1 MTDPRRQRDLPVP
14 LVQLV
19 DQSAPPHVRQ
29 LWLDLNQR
37 RARRRNK
44 ERQPVR
50 ARTWIAIA
58 ACFALLTT
66 SGFLLS
72 GESSARAG
80 ALGLAQGGALPAQMR
95 TVQTYQPFDL
105 SDGSRITLVRGARL
119 DVLESSPR
127 SVALALRAGQ
137 ARFDVRP
144 HGPRTWRID
153 CGAFSVE
160 VVGTKFVLLRDAAGL
175 RVDVLHGAVLVRGEG
190 IPDGVQ
196 RLEAG
201 QSLHARPPLPPLSV
215 VAATSTGGAA
225 AVQEQRA
232 APGLQSLSAQVIRS
246 SVAPAAPKRRAI
258 AQRARRRQQATA
270 AASGQAL
277 ARAVGDDVDA
287 LFREADKAR
296 LEGRLDDAVVALRRI
311 LERHADD
318 SRAALAGFA
327 LGRLQLSALAQ
338 PDLAARSL
346 RMALALG
353 LPAALS
359 EDAYVKL
366 AEAHQRAGDHAAAC
380 SAWHE
385 YTRRYP
391 QGAKRQAAPVRC
403 EVDSAQ

>member
-1 MTDPRRQRDLPVP
+1 
-14 LVQLV
+14 
-19 DQSAPPHVRQ
+19 VRQ

-37 RARRRNK
+37 RTRRRNR
-44 ERQPVR
+44 ERQPIR
-50 ARTWIAIA
+50 LRTWLAIA
-58 ACFALLTT
+58 ACFVVLST
-66 SGFLLS
+66 SGLLLS
-72 GESSARAG
+72 GGSGARAG
-80 ALGLAQGGALPAQMR
+80 ALSLAQGAALPARM
-95 TVQTYQPFDL
+95 QTGESYQPFDL

-127 SVALALRAGQ
+127 SVALALRAGR

-160 VVGTKFVLLRDAAGL
+160 VVGTKFVLQRNAQGL

-201 QSLHARPPLPPLSV
+201 QSLRARPPQPV
-215 VAATSTGGAA
+215 VASSSAA
-225 AVQEQRA
+225 APEG
-232 APGLQSLSAQVIRS
+232 PGPATRPVPVLHSLDPQVIRS
-246 SVAPAAPKRRAI
+246 SLGPAMHRKRALE
-258 AQRARRRQQATA
+258 RARRRPQAASVAGGASA
-270 AASGQAL
+270 AAA
-277 ARAVGDDVDA
+277 GDDIEA
-287 LFREADKAR
+287 LFQVADKAR
-296 LEGRLDDAVVALRRI
+296 LEGRLNDAVVALRRI

-346 RMALALG
+346 RLALALG

-359 EDAYVKL
+359 EDAYIKL
-366 AEAHQRAGDHAAAC
+366 AEAHQRAGDHVAAC
-380 SAWHE
+380 SAWNE
-385 YTRRYP
+385 YVRRYP
-391 QGAKRQAAPVRC
+391 QGAKRQTAPVRC

>member
-14 LVQLV
+14 LAPLV

-37 RARRRNK
+37 RARQRSK

-50 ARTWIAIA
+50 VRTWIAIA

-72 GESSARAG
+72 GNSGSPAG
-80 ALGLAQGGALPAQMR
+80 ALNLAQGGALPAQMQ

-127 SVALALRAGQ
+127 SVALALRTGR

-160 VVGTKFVLLRDAAGL
+160 VVGTKFVLDRRATGL

-201 QSLHARPPLPPLSV
+201 QSLLARPPQP
-215 VAATSTGGAA
+215 VAA
-225 AVQEQRA
+225 EDA
-232 APGLQSLSAQVIRS
+232 APAVEARATPVLQSLSAQIIRS
-246 SVAPAAPKRRAI
+246 SVVHASPKKRAL
-258 AQRARRRQQATA
+258 AQRARRRAQAHANANA
-270 AASGQAL
+270 ATGAGAG
-277 ARAVGDDVDA
+277 ATGDDIEA

-346 RMALALG
+346 RLALALG

-380 SAWHE
+380 SAWNE
-385 YTRRYP
+385 YLRRYP
-391 QGAKRQAAPVRC
+391 QGAKHQAAPVRC
-403 EVDSAQ
+403 EVDSAR

>member
-37 RARRRNK
+37 RARRRSQD
-44 ERQPVR
+44 RQPVR

-58 ACFALLTT
+58 ACFALLST

-72 GESSARAG
+72 GDSSARAG
-80 ALGLAQGGALPAQMR
+80 ALTLTQGAALPAQI
-95 TVQTYQPFDL
+95 QTGQPYQPFDL

-127 SVALALRAGQ
+127 SVVLALRAGRV
-137 ARFDVRP
+137 RFDVRP

-160 VVGTKFVLLRDAAGL
+160 VVGTKFVLQRSTKGL
-175 RVDVLHGAVLVRGEG
+175 KVDVLHGAVLVRGEG

-201 QSLHARPPLPPLSV
+201 QSLHARPPQP
-215 VAATSTGGAA
+215 VAQVENTPVLQPTRG
-225 AVQEQRA
+225 V
-232 APGLQSLSAQVIRS
+232 PVLQSLGAQIIRS
-246 SVAPAAPKRRAI
+246 SVGHTPKKRAL
-258 AQRARRRQQATA
+258 ALRGRRRQH
-270 AASGQAL
+270 AASASAGAG
-277 ARAVGDDVDA
+277 ANEAPRKVADGDDIEG

-327 LGRLQLSALAQ
+327 LGRLQLSALGQ
-338 PDLAARSL
+338 PELAARNL
-346 RMALALG
+346 RLALALG

-359 EDAYVKL
+359 EDAHAKL
-366 AEAHQRAGDHAAAC
+366 AEAYQRAGDQAAAC
-380 SAWHE
+380 SAWHD
-385 YTRRYP
+385 YVRRYP
-391 QGAKRQAAPVRC
+391 QGAKRQTAPVRC